1 MTRFWILPKISRCRW
16 AIFNLHKLL
25 GMCKKN
31 SCVKYSNIYI
41 ILLFYFRHCE
51 CIFNFILTIIH
62 SYLQKFYYYYFTS
75 FFTPKG
81 TIELFVCILMF
92 KVRILYLSSFIYFN
106 WKMVHALK
114 VVKPFLPLSSFI
126 LKIFYWKYEILL

>member
-1 MTRFWILPKISRCRW
+1 MTRFWIIPKISRCRW

-25 GMCKKN
+25 GMCKKKIPVWN
-31 SCVKYSNIYI
+31 TQIF
-41 ILLFYFRHCE
+41 ILFSFFTSG
-51 CIFNFILTIIH
+51 IVNAFNFILTIIH
-62 SYLQKFYYYYFTS
+62 SSLQKFYYYYFTS
-75 FFTPKG
+75 FFIPKG

-114 VVKPFLPLSSFI
+114 VVKTYLPLSSFI